1 MPVIKNRFSLKSDI
15 RPVIFLKSNF
25 MESTLNTTNR
35 KKYKIIYWISTGI
48 ISLFELSGAFFINS
62 EMAKEGM
69 RHLGLPEWFR
79 WEVSI
84 GHVIGGILLILP
96 INKRIK
102 EWVYVAFGIDFISAF
117 IAYLSIDGWVG
128 NTFSPLVM
136 LALLI
141 ISYIY
146 YHKLKSQNNDRSI

>member
-1 MPVIKNRFSLKSDI
+1 
-15 RPVIFLKSNF
+15 
-25 MESTLNTTNR
+25 MESTSITAKR

-48 ISLFELSGAFFINS
+48 ISLFEISGAFFINS

-84 GHVIGGILLILP
+84 GHVIGGILLIVPLH
-96 INKRIK
+96 KRIK

-136 LALLI
+136 LVLLI

>member
-1 MPVIKNRFSLKSDI
+1 
-15 RPVIFLKSNF
+15 
-25 MESTLNTTNR
+25 METVNISKPT

-48 ISLFELSGAFFINS
+48 IALFELSGAFFINS
-62 EMAKEGM
+62 KVAIDGM
-69 RHLGLPEWFR
+69 HHLQLPDWFR

-84 GHVIGGILLILP
+84 GHVIGGILLIVP

-117 IAYLSIDGWVG
+117 IAYLSIDGWST
-128 NTFSPLVM
+128 NTFSPLIT
-136 LALLI
+136 LALLV

-146 YHKLKSQNNDRSI
+146 YHKLKGQKNG

>member
-1 MPVIKNRFSLKSDI
+1 
-15 RPVIFLKSNF
+15 
-25 MESTLNTTNR
+25 MESTSITAKR

-48 ISLFELSGAFFINS
+48 ISLFEISGAFFINS

-84 GHVIGGILLILP
+84 GHVIGGILLIVPLH
-96 INKRIK
+96 KRIK

-136 LALLI
+136 LVLLI
-141 ISYIY
+141 ISYIC